1 MNPLFQKKTNDDQD
15 PIILPQDD
23 NEQGDML
30 DPATQRV
37 APPPPVAP
45 AEDEKIVEPVR
56 MASQKSAAANTPWD
70 VYLRGKWINRVFSV
84 PNMTADD
91 VKRGLVDHDGLN
103 PAIEVRAGEGRNV
116 PDSVP
121 LNRIGARRG
130 RRPSGGSQRNLDNY
144 LDAMKEGDRIRAE
157 WAANKAQREEEEK
170 SKPKNPLLQKD
181 GAGAPIGMD
190 QGQQTCYKC
199 KQPIQQGQTISW
211 EGGMESHMTCPPP
224 PQGNAQEQSRIM
236 FPKGQQPKKP
246 QMGQPQPQ
254 TPQRAPNKPQYASK
268 KAAPTAE
275 YQADAYIEWGGMYDH
290 RRCTLDEYKGTYE
303 WTDWDAS
310 NELDLGKQVGAASSA
325 EEAKSKLE
333 QAVFRIGEPRTYI
346 QFPEGPIKK
355 QDYLQPTEKKFL
367 KDVGVN
373 EDIKPDLSN
382 PNWDAKP
389 EYSKADKARLRGLG
403 VIGRAEKVATRRKIS
418 GYVPATSWGV
428 PQEYAHRVAET
439 LAHAGM
445 RDFDVATDEELHV
458 AYFSFGNEAEME
470 VSADIICEFYGPQ
483 IAASKGKWV
492 GWQCRPERQPGV
504 PDPQAMSLSKMN
516 SKRAGSQGTRAA
528 VAKLRSLGIKTTA
541 DLDKW
546 IKEHPKTE
554 TKGPYAGSRSL
565 MSRYDALKELVGDD
579 AATWILHDLATD
591 AAAKELPKR
600 GSAKPTDFEG
610 GTIEEQVANLKERR
624 SFSED
629 GKGDGWVIYSRN
641 TEYEGDGT
649 WLKVFFKDGKVTKTD
664 MFDEEPE
671 NVLDTR
677 LGFDGLHSFTQ
688 AFGD

>member
-1 MNPLFQKKTNDDQD
+1 MNPLFQKKTNDEQD

-23 NEQGDML
+23 NRQGDML
-30 DPATQRV
+30 DPATHQV

-45 AEDEKIVEPVR
+45 AEDEKIAEPSR
-56 MASQKSAAANTPWD
+56 MAAQKSAAATTPWD
-70 VYLRGKWINRVFSV
+70 VYLRGKWVNRVYSV

-103 PAIEVRAGEGRNV
+103 PAIEVRSGEGRNV
-116 PDSVP
+116 PGSVP
-121 LNRIGARRG
+121 LNRIG
-130 RRPSGGSQRNLDNY
+130 S
-144 LDAMKEGDRIRAE
+144 
-157 WAANKAQREEEEK
+157 
-170 SKPKNPLLQKD
+170 KNPLLQKD

-199 KQPIQQGQTISW
+199 KQPIQQGEMLTW
-211 EGGMESHMTCPPP
+211 EGGMESHMTCPSA
-224 PQGNAQEQSRIM
+224 QGSAQEQSRIM

-246 QMGQPQPQ
+246 QMGPTSPQ
-254 TPQRAPNKPQYASK
+254 TPQRAPNKPQYAS
-268 KAAPTAE
+268 
-275 YQADAYIEWGGMYDH
+275 
-290 RRCTLDEYKGTYE
+290 
-303 WTDWDAS
+303 
-310 NELDLGKQVGAASSA
+310 
-325 EEAKSKLE
+325 
-333 QAVFRIGEPRTYI
+333 
-346 QFPEGPIKK
+346 
-355 QDYLQPTEKKFL
+355 
-367 KDVGVN
+367 
-373 EDIKPDLSN
+373 
-382 PNWDAKP
+382 
-389 EYSKADKARLRGLG
+389 
-403 VIGRAEKVATRRKIS
+403 EKVATRRKIS
-418 GYVPATSWGV
+418 GFVPATSWGV
-428 PQEYAHRVAET
+428 PQEYAHQVAHT
-439 LAHAGM
+439 LANAGM

-470 VSADIICEFYGPQ
+470 VSADIVCEFYGSQ
-483 IAASKGKWV
+483 IAASKGKWI

-504 PDPQAMSLSKMN
+504 PAPQAMPLTKMN
-516 SKRAGSQGTRAA
+516 SKRAGSQGTREA
-528 VAKLRSLGIKTTA
+528 VAKLKNLGIKTTA

-565 MSRYDALKELVGDD
+565 MSRYDALNVLVGED

-600 GSAKPTDFEG
+600 GAVEPSNFEG
-610 GTIEEQVANLKERR
+610 DTIEEQVANLMEKR

-629 GKGDGWVIYSRN
+629 GKGNGWVIYSRN
-641 TEYEGDGT
+641 TEYAGDGT

-671 NVLDTR
+671 NVLETR

>member
-1 MNPLFQKKTNDDQD
+1 MNPLFQKKTNDEQD

-23 NEQGDML
+23 NQQGDML
-30 DPATQRV
+30 DPATHKV

-45 AEDEKIVEPVR
+45 AEAEKIGEPTR

-116 PDSVP
+116 PGSVP

-181 GAGAPIGMD
+181 SAGAPIGMD

-254 TPQRAPNKPQYASK
+254 TPQRAPIKPQYAS
-268 KAAPTAE
+268 
-275 YQADAYIEWGGMYDH
+275 
-290 RRCTLDEYKGTYE
+290 
-303 WTDWDAS
+303 
-310 NELDLGKQVGAASSA
+310 
-325 EEAKSKLE
+325 
-333 QAVFRIGEPRTYI
+333 
-346 QFPEGPIKK
+346 
-355 QDYLQPTEKKFL
+355 
-367 KDVGVN
+367 
-373 EDIKPDLSN
+373 
-382 PNWDAKP
+382 
-389 EYSKADKARLRGLG
+389 
-403 VIGRAEKVATRRKIS
+403 AEKVATRRKIS
-418 GYVPATSWGV
+418 GFVPATSWGV
-428 PQEYAHRVAET
+428 PQEYAHQVAHT
-439 LAHAGM
+439 LANAGM

-483 IAASKGKWV
+483 IAASKGKWI

-504 PDPQAMSLSKMN
+504 PEPQAMPLTKMN
-516 SKRAGSQGTRAA
+516 SKRAGSQGAREA
-528 VAKLRSLGIKTTA
+528 VAKLKSLGIKTTA

-554 TKGPYAGSRSL
+554 TKGPNAGSRSL
-565 MSRYDALKELVGDD
+565 MSRYDALNELVGND

-591 AAAKELPKR
+591 AAAKELPKKR
-600 GSAKPTDFEG
+600 GATMAISLPQFESWW
-610 GTIEEQVANLKERR
+610 NKLKERGQAALKN
-624 SFSED
+624 FS
-629 GKGDGWVIYSRN
+629 VQ
-641 TEYEGDGT
+641 
-649 WLKVFFKDGKVTKTD
+649 KVPGFGPANGAIQVSYRGQP
-664 MFDEEPE
+664 MGY
-671 NVLDTR
+671 
-677 LGFDGLHSFTQ
+677 LGFPLKEFESVVGPIQ
-688 AFGD
+688 

>member
-1 MNPLFQKKTNDDQD
+1 MNPLFQKKTNDEQD

-23 NEQGDML
+23 NQQGDML
-30 DPATQRV
+30 DPATHKV

-45 AEDEKIVEPVR
+45 AEAEKIGEPTR

-103 PAIEVRAGEGRNV
+103 PAIEVRSGEGRNV
-116 PDSVP
+116 PGSV
-121 LNRIGARRG
+121 RF
-130 RRPSGGSQRNLDNY
+130 SS
-144 LDAMKEGDRIRAE
+144 
-157 WAANKAQREEEEK
+157 
-170 SKPKNPLLQKD
+170 KNPLLQKD
-181 GAGAPIGMD
+181 AGVPLNTGQYG
-190 QGQQTCYKC
+190 QGGVCHKC
-199 KQPIQQGQTISW
+199 KQPIQQGVAVTY
-211 EGGMESHMTCPPP
+211 EGGMESHMNCPPA
-224 PQGNAQEQSRIM
+224 QGSAQEQSRIM

-254 TPQRAPNKPQYASK
+254 TPQRAPNRPQYASK

-290 RRCTLDEYKGTYE
+290 CRCTLDEYKGTYE

-418 GYVPATSWGV
+418 GFVPATSWGV
-428 PQEYAHRVAET
+428 PQEYAHQVAHT
-439 LAHAGM
+439 LAKAGM
-445 RDFDVATDEELHV
+445 REFDVATDEGLHV

-470 VSADIICEFYGPQ
+470 VSADIVCEFYGPQ
-483 IAASKGKWV
+483 IAASKGKWL
-492 GWQCRPERQPGV
+492 GWQCRPE
-504 PDPQAMSLSKMN
+504 
-516 SKRAGSQGTRAA
+516 
-528 VAKLRSLGIKTTA
+528 
-541 DLDKW
+541 
-546 IKEHPKTE
+546 
-554 TKGPYAGSRSL
+554 
-565 MSRYDALKELVGDD
+565 
-579 AATWILHDLATD
+579 
-591 AAAKELPKR
+591 
-600 GSAKPTDFEG
+600 
-610 GTIEEQVANLKERR
+610 
-624 SFSED
+624 
-629 GKGDGWVIYSRN
+629 
-641 TEYEGDGT
+641 
-649 WLKVFFKDGKVTKTD
+649 
-664 MFDEEPE
+664 
-671 NVLDTR
+671 
-677 LGFDGLHSFTQ
+677 
-688 AFGD
+688 